1 MLGLEFLRNLNL
13 RRRKR
18 CARSSISPLSPESPG
33 GAIAEENRPNRT
45 HHKGAEPRNLIVQPI
60 MDACSLF
67 IRSGARRLNLI
78 TDDEKTRHQE
88 ID

>member
-33 GAIAEENRPNRT
+33 GAIAEEDRPNRT
-45 HHKGAEPRNLIVQPI
+45 HRKGAEPRNLIVQPI
-60 MDACSLF
+60 MDDAIYLSDLAL
-67 IRSGARRLNLI
+67 GALNSI
-78 TDDEKTRHQE
+78 TDDEKTHHQE